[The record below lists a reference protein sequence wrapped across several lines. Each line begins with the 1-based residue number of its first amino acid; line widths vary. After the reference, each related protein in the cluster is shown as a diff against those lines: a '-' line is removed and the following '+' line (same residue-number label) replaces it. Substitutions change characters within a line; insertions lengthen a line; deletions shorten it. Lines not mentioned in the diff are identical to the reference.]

1 MKGLRCARAAETGK
15 GNVLSV
21 GARDVPLGHRVQ
33 WHRCGEE
40 TAAADVRQRG
50 ES

>member
-1 MKGLRCARAAETGK
+1 MKGLRCAGAAETGN
-15 GNVLSV
+15 GGVLSA

-40 TAAADVRQRG
+40 TAAADVRLTC